1 MLKNSISAALCAS
14 LLALFAAAPA
24 GAADH
29 FTADRHLGYG
39 LKCETCHKSAGMP
52 QPGARVSKDTCKSC
66 HDPAE
71 LAKKTAKL
79 DQNPH
84 YNHLGDVNCTECHKG
99 HQPSTLMCNDCHKF
113 NLKTP

>member
-39 LKCETCHKSAGMP
+39 LKCETCHGPDMKNP
-52 QPGARVSKDTCKSC
+52 NYPDETTCLQC
-66 HDPAE
+66 HKREDVA
-71 LAKKTAKL
+71 AKTKQL
-79 DQNPH
+79 EPNPH
-84 YNHLGDVNCTECHKG
+84 TAPHNNDCTLCHMQHEPEVNYCE
-99 HQPSTLMCNDCHKF
+99 QCHKF
-113 NLKTP
+113 NYKMKH

>member
-66 HDPAE
+66 HDQ
-71 LAKKTAKL
+71 KTGSGL
-79 DQNPH
+79 
-84 YNHLGDVNCTECHKG
+84 
-99 HQPSTLMCNDCHKF
+99 
-113 NLKTP
+113 